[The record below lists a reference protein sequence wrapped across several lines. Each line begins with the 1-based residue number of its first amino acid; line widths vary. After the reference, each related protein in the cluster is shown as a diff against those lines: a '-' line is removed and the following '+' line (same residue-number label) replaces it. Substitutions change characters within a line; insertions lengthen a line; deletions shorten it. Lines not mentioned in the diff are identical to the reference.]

1 MPDPSQ
7 EHVADLLSLPPEVD
21 ELGGLFQEADR
32 ELYVVGGSV
41 RDAILHRETDADRD
55 FTTDAHPEEIIRIVQ
70 PWADARYLQGIRF
83 GTVGARKG
91 DLRVEITTFREE
103 VYPEAGSR
111 RPHVT
116 FARDVKADLSR
127 RDFTINAMAV
137 RLPDK
142 LFVDPFRGL
151 YDLGHRR
158 LRTPL
163 DPEVSFG
170 DDPLRM
176 LRAARFVSTLGVAPE
191 PEVVEAMRHLRE
203 RLEIVS
209 AERIREELSKLLLGP
224 EVIAGLR
231 LVLETGLADVFL
243 PELPALRLEQDPVH
257 KHKDVLAHTLAVVEK
272 VEPKLPLRLAALLH
286 DIGKPATREITS
298 EGVQFHHHD
307 VVGARMSEERLR
319 ALRYPGDVVE
329 KVRRLVEMHLRF
341 HTYGDGWSDGAVRRY
356 VRDAGS
362 LLDDLNQLTRAD
374 CTTQNPRKAAM
385 LAELQD
391 ELEARIARL
400 AEEENLARIRP
411 PLDGNQVM
419 ERLGVPPGPIVGEAL
434 DHLLELR
441 MERGPIDE
449 EEAFRLLDEWWTSRE
464 EP

>member
-21 ELGGLFQEADR
+21 ELGTRFQDAGH

-41 RDAILHRETDADRD
+41 RDAILRREIEADLD
-55 FTTDAHPEEIIRIVQ
+55 FTTDARPEDVIRVLQ

-83 GTVGARKG
+83 GTVGAKKG

-103 VYPEAGSR
+103 VYPEPDSR
-111 RPHVT
+111 RPAVT
-116 FARDVKADLSR
+116 FARDVKDDLSR

-137 RLPDK
+137 RVPDR

-163 DPEVSFG
+163 DPEISFG

-176 LRAARFVSTLGVAPE
+176 LRAARFVSVLGVIPE
-191 PEVVEAMRHLRE
+191 PEVVDAIRRLRD

-209 AERIREELSKLLLGP
+209 AERIRDELSKLLLGP
-224 EVIAGLR
+224 EVVAGLR
-231 LVLETGLADVFL
+231 LVLETGLADFFL

-257 KHKDVLAHTLAVVEK
+257 KHKDVLEHTLAVVER
-272 VEPKLPLRLAALLH
+272 VESRLPVRLAALLH
-286 DIGKPATREITS
+286 DIGKPATREITP

-307 VVGARMSEERLR
+307 VVGSRMAEERLR
-319 ALRYPGDVVE
+319 ALRYPGDVIE

-341 HTYGDGWSDGAVRRY
+341 HTYGDGWSDGAIRRY
-356 VRDAGS
+356 VRDAGP
-362 LLDDLNQLTRAD
+362 LLDDLNMLTRAD

-385 LAELQD
+385 LARLQD

-419 ERLGVPPGPIVGEAL
+419 ERLGVEPGPVVGEAL

-441 MERGPIDE
+441 MERGPIGK
-449 EEAFRLLDEWWTSRE
+449 EEAFRLLDEWWDERRGR
-464 EP
+464 

>member
-7 EHVADLLSLPPEVD
+7 EHVADLLSLPPDVD
-21 ELGGLFQEADR
+21 ELGARFQEAGR

-41 RDAILHRETDADRD
+41 RDAILQKKAEADLD
-55 FTTDAHPEEIIRIVQ
+55 FTTDARPEEIIRIIQ

-83 GTVGARKG
+83 GTVGARRG

-116 FARDVKADLSR
+116 FARDVKSDLSR

-163 DPEVSFG
+163 DPEVSFS

-176 LRAARFVSTLGVAPE
+176 LRAARFVSVLGVAPE
-191 PEVVEAMRHLRE
+191 PEVVEAMRRLRD

-209 AERIREELSKLLLGP
+209 AERIREELSKLLLGKD
-224 EVIAGLR
+224 VTAGLR
-231 LVLETGLADVFL
+231 LVLETSLADVFL

-257 KHKDVLAHTLAVVEK
+257 KHKDVLEHTLAVVEK

-286 DIGKPATREITS
+286 DIGKPSTREITS

-307 VVGARMSEERLR
+307 VVGARMTEERLR

-329 KVRRLVEMHLRF
+329 KVRGLVEMHLRF

-374 CTTQNPRKAAM
+374 CTTQNPRKAAL
-385 LAELQD
+385 LANLQD

-441 MERGPIDE
+441 MERGPIEQD
-449 EEAFRLLDEWWTSRE
+449 EAFLLLDEWWKARE
-464 EP
+464 ER